1 MLNQLN
7 ILVLHSL
14 GDPKKSAYFL
24 PKHVFMLEKYCPENN
39 YLYHDVALLLP
50 EYIKRTEFDLILLDV
65 TFLASRWLPPKIF
78 LKLKEDYS
86 FIKDSNSVKVAFPQ
100 DEYDHSEIL
109 DDWMV
114 DWGIDIVYS
123 VISDNWNILYPQ
135 FHKIGCIKLA
145 YTGYIDSS
153 LIDFPRKPFNLRTID
168 LGYRAREL
176 LPYFG
181 RVGKIKSSIAKDVLE
196 KVSHL
201 TELNVDIA
209 VGEKATFHGVAW
221 LEFINNSKFTLG
233 SNSGSSLLD
242 PQGKIQKKVKQFLL
256 ENPKASFDEVE
267 KYCFPGEDSKW
278 EFTAISPRVI
288 EAALLGSCQVLV
300 EGKYSDLLEPWKNY
314 IPIKADASNWD
325 DVYLAMK
332 DHMLVQGMIAETR
345 IKLMDIKELR
355 AEERSRTIISD
366 ALLFRARKKIKS
378 STKEVH
384 AALNQYKAEMHSG
397 MYERVW
403 FLRDC
408 RQRIIRG
415 LDRYPHIKNFV
426 RELYYKFL

>member
-1 MLNQLN
+1 
-7 ILVLHSL
+7 
-14 GDPKKSAYFL
+14 
-24 PKHVFMLEKYCPENN
+24 MLEKYCPENN
-39 YLYHDVALLLP
+39 YLYHDIGLPLP

-65 TFLASRWLPPKIF
+65 TFLASRWLPQKIF

-123 VISDNWNILYPQ
+123 VISDNWNILYPK

-153 LIDFPRKPFNLRTID
+153 LIDFPRKPFNFRTID

-181 RVGKIKSSIAKDVLE
+181 RIGTVKSSIAKEVLE

-201 TELNVDIA
+201 TKLNVDIA

-242 PQGKIQKKVKQFLL
+242 PQGEIQKKGQKV
-256 ENPKASFDEVE
+256 
-267 KYCFPGEDSKW
+267 
-278 EFTAISPRVI
+278 
-288 EAALLGSCQVLV
+288 
-300 EGKYSDLLEPWKNY
+300 
-314 IPIKADASNWD
+314 
-325 DVYLAMK
+325 
-332 DHMLVQGMIAETR
+332 
-345 IKLMDIKELR
+345 
-355 AEERSRTIISD
+355 
-366 ALLFRARKKIKS
+366 
-378 STKEVH
+378 
-384 AALNQYKAEMHSG
+384 
-397 MYERVW
+397 
-403 FLRDC
+403 
-408 RQRIIRG
+408 
-415 LDRYPHIKNFV
+415 FV
-426 RELYYKFL
+426 RKSQSKF